1 MYTAAHFSAE
11 VNAAAYYLVP
21 IAFRKTGQIIFSD
34 IVLYKPIHHTG
45 IEIIA
50 RTYGTHSFN
59 RLYSVCLPEITRIK
73 MYILVG
79 ISTDKVPAIETDV
92 ILINLIRI
100 VYFEQ
105 VLEVLSRAAQ
115 NIRILK
121 VLTAYSKFSSTVGIS
136 FIASDT
142 WLLLKLTS

>member
-11 VNAAAYYLVP
+11 VNAAAYYFVP
-21 IAFRKTGQIIFSD
+21 IVFRKTGQIFFSD
-34 IVLYKPIHHTG
+34 IVLYKSIYHSG

-50 RTYGTHSFN
+50 RAYGTHSFN
-59 RLYSVCLPEITRIK
+59 RLNGVCLIEITRIK

-79 ISTDKVPAIETDV
+79 ISTDKVPAIETYI

-100 VYFEQ
+100 IYFEQ

-115 NIRILK
+115 NIRILLL
-121 VLTAYSKFSSTVGIS
+121 VVVFSS
-136 FIASDT
+136 
-142 WLLLKLTS
+142 

>member
-34 IVLYKPIHHTG
+34 IVLYKYIYHSG

-50 RTYGTHSFN
+50 RAYGTYRFN
-59 RLYSVCLPEITRIK
+59 RLNSVRLPEITRIK

-79 ISTDKVPAIETDV
+79 ISTDKVLAIETDV

-100 VYFEQ
+100 IYFEQ

-115 NIRILK
+115 NIRILLL
-121 VLTAYSKFSSTVGIS
+121 VVVFSS
-136 FIASDT
+136 
-142 WLLLKLTS
+142 

>member
-1 MYTAAHFSAE
+1 MYTAAHFNAE

-21 IAFRKTGQIIFSD
+21 IAFRKTGQIFFSD
-34 IVLYKPIHHTG
+34 IVLYKPIYHSG

-50 RTYGTHSFN
+50 RAYGTYRFN
-59 RLYSVCLPEITRIK
+59 RLNSVCLPEITRIK

-79 ISTDKVPAIETDV
+79 ISTDKILAIETNV

-115 NIRILK
+115 NIRILLL
-121 VLTAYSKFSSTVGIS
+121 VVVFSS
-136 FIASDT
+136 
-142 WLLLKLTS
+142 

>member
-1 MYTAAHFSAE
+1 MYTAAHFRTE

-34 IVLYKPIHHTG
+34 IVLYKSIYHSG

-50 RTYGTHSFN
+50 RAYGTHSFN
-59 RLYSVCLPEITRIK
+59 RLNSVCLPEITRIK

-115 NIRILK
+115 NIRILLL
-121 VLTAYSKFSSTVGIS
+121 VVVFSS
-136 FIASDT
+136 
-142 WLLLKLTS
+142 

>member
-34 IVLYKPIHHTG
+34 IVLYKSIYHSG

-50 RTYGTHSFN
+50 RAYGTHSFN
-59 RLYSVCLPEITRIK
+59 RLNAVCLIEFTRIK

-79 ISTDKVPAIETDV
+79 ISTDKVPAIETNV

-100 VYFEQ
+100 IYFEQ

-115 NIRILK
+115 NIRILLL
-121 VLTAYSKFSSTVGIS
+121 VVVFSS
-136 FIASDT
+136 
-142 WLLLKLTS
+142 